1 MSQSAIDGRTEREEL
16 ILSHMPQVR
25 SIARQTYDRVSQ
37 YVSMDDLISA
47 GVLGLISAVDN
58 YDPSMQA
65 KLSTYAE
72 IRIRGAILDSLR
84 GLDWAPRL
92 KRKKAK
98 AIDEAISRAEQ
109 RLQRTPSEDDIAAEL
124 NISLTE
130 YREWLVE
137 IQSANLT
144 SIDTESSDSSSGW
157 SLLNVLSGPE
167 AEQPLQLAERKELR
181 QLVAAAI
188 RMSPEIEQ
196 TVLSLYYE
204 QEVAPHEIA
213 EILGLRL
220 SRVSQIKAQA
230 LARVRAY
237 LQRQLKRKSVTAA
250 GV

>member
-1 MSQSAIDGRTEREEL
+1 MNDTAIDTRAEREEL
-16 ILSHMPQVR
+16 ILSHMRQVR
-25 SIARQTYDRVSQ
+25 SIARQTFDRVSQ

-92 KRKKAK
+92 KRRKAK
-98 AIDEAISRAEQ
+98 AIDEAINRAEQ
-109 RLQRTPSEDDIAAEL
+109 RLHASPAEEDIAAEL
-124 NISLTE
+124 DISLDE

-137 IQSANLT
+137 VQGANLT
-144 SIDTESSDSSSGW
+144 SIETELSNASSGW
-157 SLLNVLSGPE
+157 KLMNVMSGPE
-167 AEQPLQLAERKELR
+167 SEQPSHVAERAQIR
-181 QLVAAAI
+181 GFVAAAI
-188 RMSPEIEQ
+188 QKSPQIEQ

-204 QEVAPHEIA
+204 QEMAPHEIA
-213 EILGLRL
+213 EILGMRL
-220 SRVSQIKAQA
+220 SRVSQIKSQA

-237 LQRQLKRKSVTAA
+237 LNRQLNRKPAATASA
-250 GV
+250 

>member
-1 MSQSAIDGRTEREEL
+1 MTETEAKQRTEREEL
-16 ILSHMPQVR
+16 ILSHMHQVR
-25 SIARQTYDRVSQ
+25 AIARQTFDRVSQ

-98 AIDEAISRAEQ
+98 AIDDAISRAEQ
-109 RLQRTPSEDDIAAEL
+109 RLQTTPTEENIAAEL
-124 NISLTE
+124 NISLEE

-137 IQSANLT
+137 VQGANLT
-144 SIDTESSDSSSGW
+144 SIETELSNSNSGW
-157 SLLNVLSGPE
+157 KLMDVISGPE
-167 AEQPLQLAERKELR
+167 SEQPSHIAERAQVVR
-181 QLVAAAI
+181 LVAAAI
-188 RMSPEIEQ
+188 RKSPQIEQ

-204 QEVAPHEIA
+204 QEMAPHEIA

-220 SRVSQIKAQA
+220 SRVSQIKSQA
-230 LARVRAY
+230 LARVRAHMD
-237 LQRQLKRKSVTAA
+237 RQMNQKPSATSA
-250 GV
+250 